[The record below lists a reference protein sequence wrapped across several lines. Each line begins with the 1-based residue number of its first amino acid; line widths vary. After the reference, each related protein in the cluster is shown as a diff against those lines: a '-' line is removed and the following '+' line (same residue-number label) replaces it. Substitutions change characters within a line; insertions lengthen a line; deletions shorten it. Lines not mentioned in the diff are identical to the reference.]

1 MSNGLGFSSAVY
13 LMDRGALVGVIENEL
28 ATHGEFDIY
37 LNTPGHIC
45 HIHKIHIASGNY
57 ELFFETK
64 DHIYDQEISEKEFKW
79 DGKKTLPVDS
89 LKYIKELFSVKNQ
102 IGDAIEFDERG
113 FYFIEYDTALDLCKK
128 RKLVTLIHEMANA
141 DKVFGFK
148 FENKIFLAKKDES
161 GIFFQIVSDTPN
173 VCWITRYDSW
183 EKMKPQVNFIQTSE
197 LYTAS
202 LIYLHFEKDLSID
215 QCSAKDLLPKEK

>member
-28 ATHGEFDIY
+28 AAHDEFDIY
-37 LNTPGHIC
+37 LNTQGHIC
-45 HIHKIHIASGNY
+45 HIHKIHIANGNY

-64 DHIYDQEISEKEFKW
+64 DHIYDQEISEKEFRW

-128 RKLVTLIHEMANA
+128 RKLVTFIHEMANE
-141 DKVFGFK
+141 DKVFAFK
-148 FENKIFLAKKDES
+148 YENKLFTAKKEQS
-161 GIFFQIVSDTPN
+161 GIQYQITFEDGSNGSVKTF
-173 VCWITRYDSW
+173 
-183 EKMKPQVNFIQTSE
+183 KPWARAMHLPFIQSSE
-197 LYTAS
+197 EYTAY
-202 LIYLHFEKDLSID
+202 LIHPIFEKDLTIE
-215 QCSAKDLLPKEK
+215 QCSAKDLLPKNN